1 MTMASAETPGRNF
14 GLKNKTNKSPSAT
27 VVKVSGLKSFRQ
39 WKNERIQESLAKF
52 SSARSLMDGRKIA
65 LASTQ
70 QTLPNTKTEAIVSRD
85 ISLVKLENQL
95 RLDLMSL
102 EMAKDLTVTDYF
114 VGYVNKIHGKKES
127 INEIAGKMS
136 TDEVAEL
143 MSAYAQ
149 SIFGASSTEI
159 PKSAT
164 NQGAQDSNK

>member
-1 MTMASAETPGRNF
+1 MVSAETPGRNF
-14 GLKNKTNKSPSAT
+14 GLKNKANKTQSVT
-27 VVKVSGLKSFRQ
+27 VVKASGLKSFRQ

-52 SSARSLMDGRKIA
+52 SSTRSLMDGRKIA
-65 LASTQ
+65 LVSTQ
-70 QTLPNTKTEAIVSRD
+70 QTGPSTKTEAVVSRD